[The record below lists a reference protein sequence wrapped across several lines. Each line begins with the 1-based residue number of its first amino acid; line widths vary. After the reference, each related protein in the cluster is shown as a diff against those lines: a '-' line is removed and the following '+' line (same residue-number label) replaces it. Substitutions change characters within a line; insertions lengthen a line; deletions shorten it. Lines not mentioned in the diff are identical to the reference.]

1 VRFVTSNASNHY
13 FRAEKWPISRKVLIL
28 VSRDARLLEEMV

>member
-1 VRFVTSNASNHY
+1 MRFVTSNASNHY
-13 FRAEKWPISRKVLIL
+13 FRAEKWLISRKVLIL